1 MKRFKSAKRAL
12 GELDADNAAQ
22 LISAAADVS
31 LVIDAKGVVRDTACG
46 SDDLA
51 QDLSDIHAW
60 IGQSLADHVTVES
73 RPKIAAMIEE
83 AAEGEPSRW
92 RQLNHPGA
100 RGTDVPV
107 MYCVAPTGRA
117 GKFVAFGRDL
127 RTLASL
133 QQRLLDAQQSLER
146 DYARLRH
153 AETRYRLLF
162 QIASE
167 GVLIV
172 DASTLKVQEANAAAE
187 EIFGDNARVLS
198 SRSLLQIFDAR
209 ATESLQTMLASA
221 RTAGRAE
228 QVPAVLSGGRT
239 HVLVSAFLFRQENT
253 SLFLIRIVPAVEGSA
268 VAPRLG
274 VRSKLLQFVDTAQD
288 GIVVTD
294 ADGVVLAANRGFLE
308 LVQLV
313 SEDQA
318 QGKTLDRWLGRPGV
332 DMGVLMANLRQHG
345 SLRLF
350 ATSVRGEYGV
360 AADVEISAVVMPNGE
375 RPCYGFTIRSVGQ
388 RLPTDNRGL
397 RELPHSVAQMTELVG
412 RVALKDLVR
421 EATDVIERLCIEAA
435 LELTADNRASAAEM
449 LGLSR
454 QSLYVKLRRY
464 GLGDL
469 APEDVVTK

>member
-1 MKRFKSAKRAL
+1 VKRFKSAKRAL
-12 GELDADNAAQ
+12 GDLDADSAA
-22 LISAAADVS
+22 LLVAAAADVT
-31 LVIDAKGVVRDTACG
+31 LILDAKGIVRDIACG
-46 SDDLA
+46 NDELA
-51 QDLSDIHAW
+51 SELVDAPQWVGLAW
-60 IGQSLADHVTVES
+60 GTTVTAES
-73 RPKIAAMIEE
+73 RPKVAAMLEE
-83 AAEGEPSRW
+83 AAGGTATRW
-92 RQLNHPGA
+92 RQLNHPTA
-100 RGTDVPV
+100 RGPDIPIL
-107 MYCVAPTGRA
+107 YCVAPAGRA
-117 GKFVAFGRDL
+117 GRYVAFGRDL
-127 RTLASL
+127 RTVASL

-172 DASTLKVQEANAAAE
+172 DGTTLRILEANATAE
-187 EIFGDNARVLS
+187 EVLGESARGLVGKP
-198 SRSLLQIFDAR
+198 LLPAFDAR
-209 ATESLQTMLASA
+209 ASESLQTMLATA

-228 QVPAVLSGGRT
+228 QVPASLAGGRA

-253 SLFLIRIVPAVEGSA
+253 SLFLVRLAPAAESGAIVPRVGA
-268 VAPRLG
+268 
-274 VRSKLLQFVDTAQD
+274 RSKLLQFVDTAQD

-294 ADGVVLAANRGFLE
+294 ADGIVLAANRGFLE

-313 SEDQA
+313 AEDQA
-318 QGKTLDRWLGRPGV
+318 QGKSLDRWLGRPGV

-360 AADVEISAVVMPNGE
+360 TADVEISAVAMPNGE
-375 RPCYGFTIRSVGQ
+375 RPCYGFTIRNVGQ
-388 RLPTDNRGL
+388 RVVPDARGL
-397 RELPHSVAQMTELVG
+397 RELPHSVSQMTELVG

-469 APEDVVTK
+469 APEDVSK

>member
-12 GELDADNAAQ
+12 GELDAE
-22 LISAAADVS
+22 SAALLLSAAGDLS
-31 LVIDAKGVVRDTACG
+31 LVIDAKGCVRDAACG

-51 QDLSDIHAW
+51 RDLADIHAW
-60 IGQSLADHVTVES
+60 IGQALADHVTVES

-83 AAEGEPSRW
+83 ASAGDPSRW
-92 RQLNHPGA
+92 RQLNHPGT

-117 GKFVAFGRDL
+117 GRYVAFGRDL
-127 RTLASL
+127 RTLANL
-133 QQRLLDAQQSLER
+133 QQRLLDAQQSIER
-146 DYARLRH
+146 DYTRLRH

-172 DASTLKVQEANAAAE
+172 DATSLRIQEANAAAE

-198 SRSLLQIFDAR
+198 GRSLLQIFDAR
-209 ATESLQTMLASA
+209 AAEPLQNMLASA

-228 QVPAVLSGGRT
+228 QVPVALSGGRT
-239 HVLVSAFLFRQENT
+239 TVLVSAFLFRQENT
-253 SLFLIRIVPAVEGSA
+253 SLFLTRIVPAVEGNA
-268 VAPRLG
+268 IAPRLG

-318 QGKTLDRWLGRPGV
+318 QGKALDRWLGRPGV

-345 SLRLF
+345 SLRMF
-350 ATSVRGEYGV
+350 ATSIRGEYGV
-360 AADVEISAVVMPNGE
+360 PADVEISAVVMPNGE
-375 RPCYGFTIRSVGQ
+375 RPCYGFTIRNVGQ
-388 RLPTDNRGL
+388 RLPADNRGL

-469 APEDVVTK
+469 TPEDVTK